1 MSRLQY
7 NRSLPSFW
15 FVIVPAMEHKDERT
29 LIWALWYFAFALV
42 VLLVGWTIGTLLD
55 DDWVILGVVI
65 MGGTI
70 YLRGVIEFLE
80 GIWPNAHR

>member
-1 MSRLQY
+1 
-7 NRSLPSFW
+7 
-15 FVIVPAMEHKDERT
+15 MEHKDEPT

-42 VLLVGWTIGTLLD
+42 VVLVGWTIGTLLD

-65 MGGTI
+65 MGGII

-80 GIWPNAHR
+80 GIWPRIRE